1 MTESTSGEAKV
12 AALRSEIEQTRA
24 ELGETVEEL
33 AARADVKA
41 RAKEK
46 VEDTKARTKEKVAET
61 VDKAKTQAVATAA
74 EVKEKAVATV
84 QEIKENPAVP
94 ARRAAT
100 RMRTSVQQH
109 PKQWAVVAAALLAFA
124 ALVVGKRRWD
134 AARRVTPQSLRDDW
148 RKRWEAG
155 I

>member
-1 MTESTSGEAKV
+1 MSESTSGDAKV

-24 ELGETVEEL
+24 DLGETVEEL

-46 VEDTKARTKEKVAET
+46 VEETVEKTKA
-61 VDKAKTQAVATAA
+61 KAAATAA
-74 EVKEKAVATV
+74 EAKEKAVGTV
-84 QEIKENPAVP
+84 QQIAQDPAVP

-100 RMRTSVQQH
+100 RMRTSVQEH
-109 PKQWAVVAAALLAFA
+109 PKQWVVVAAALLAFA

-134 AARRVTPQSLRDDW
+134 ATRRVTPDSLRREW
-148 RKRWEAG
+148 RRQWEAG
-155 I
+155 K